1 MPYWIAGNGMVA
13 DCVGW
18 ATVKETEGSLET
30 IGCHK
35 FKQDAIDQ
43 AIAIALNEGDITLFK
58 GEIKSQTDPK
68 EMDEEDEED
77 SDSLDLM
84 RSKGDSMTN
93 IETRVWNQ
101 KLELREGSDG
111 MTFEGYAAVWDS
123 PSEPLP
129 FTEVIQR
136 GAFAKTLRARND
148 IKLLWNHD
156 KGEILGSTRAGT
168 LTLTEDEVGLFAR
181 AVFPDTTRGRDTA
194 ELVRRGDVDSMS
206 FGFSVPSGGD
216 TWSQDGATRVLK
228 SVRLHEISLV
238 GWPAY
243 SATAGTVSVRSY
255 DAIVSRAAVDAER
268 FSEAMQAFESGN
280 DLTSEQADLIRSVL
294 DQVAPKIEEEK
305 QDEPSS
311 ELLTIKRKQFE
322 MLLKQIG
329 Y

>member
-18 ATVKETEGSLET
+18 ATVKETEGSLQT
-30 IGCHK
+30 IGCHQ
-35 FKQDAIDQ
+35 FKQDAIAQ
-43 AIAIALNEGDITLFK
+43 AIAIVLDEGDITLFK
-58 GEIKSQTDPK
+58 GEIKSETDPK
-68 EMDEEDEED
+68 EMDDEDDDE

-84 RSKGDSMTN
+84 RSKGDSMTKM
-93 IETRVWNQ
+93 ETRVWNQ
-101 KLELREGSDG
+101 KLELREDGDG

-156 KGEILGSTRAGT
+156 KGEILGSSRAGT
-168 LTLTEDEVGLFAR
+168 LTLIEDEVGLFAR

-216 TWSQDGATRVLK
+216 EWSQDGATRVLK

-238 GWPAY
+238 AWPAY
-243 SATAGTVSVRSY
+243 GATAGTVSVRSF
-255 DAIVSRAAVDAER
+255 DGLVERAAVDAEVLT
-268 FSEAMQAFESGN
+268 EAMQAFESGK

-294 DQVAPKIEEEK
+294 DQVSPKAEVAN
-305 QDEPSS
+305 EPNN

-329 Y
+329 F

>member
-18 ATVKETEGSLET
+18 ATVKETEGSLQT
-30 IGCHK
+30 IGCHQ
-35 FKQDAIDQ
+35 FKQDAIAQ
-43 AIAIALNEGDITLFK
+43 AIAIVLDEGDITLFK
-58 GEIKSQTDPK
+58 GEIKSETDPK
-68 EMDEEDEED
+68 EMDDEDDDE

-84 RSKGDSMTN
+84 RSKGDSMTKM
-93 IETRVWNQ
+93 ETRVWNQ
-101 KLELREGSDG
+101 KLELREDGDG

-156 KGEILGSTRAGT
+156 KGEILGSSRAGT
-168 LTLTEDEVGLFAR
+168 LTLIEDEVGLFAR

-216 TWSQDGATRVLK
+216 EWSQDGATRVLK

-238 GWPAY
+238 AWPAY
-243 SATAGTVSVRSY
+243 GATAGTVSVRSF
-255 DAIVSRAAVDAER
+255 DGLVERAAVDAEVLT
-268 FSEAMQAFESGN
+268 EAMQAFESGK

-294 DQVAPKIEEEK
+294 DQVSPKAEVAN
-305 QDEPSS
+305 EPNNA
-311 ELLTIKRKQFE
+311 LLTIKRKQFE

-329 Y
+329 F

>member
-18 ATVKETEGSLET
+18 ATVKETEGSLQT
-30 IGCHK
+30 IGCHQ
-35 FKQDAIDQ
+35 FKQDAIAQ
-43 AIAIALNEGDITLFK
+43 AIAIVLDEGDITLFK
-58 GEIKSQTDPK
+58 GEIKSETDPK
-68 EMDEEDEED
+68 EMDDEDEED

-84 RSKGDSMTN
+84 RSKGDSMTK

-156 KGEILGSTRAGT
+156 KGEILGSSRAGT
-168 LTLTEDEVGLFAR
+168 LTLIEDEVGLFAR

-216 TWSQDGATRVLK
+216 TWSQDGSTRVLK

-255 DAIVSRAAVDAER
+255 DAIASRAAVDAET
-268 FSEAMQAFESGN
+268 FTEAMQAFESGN

>member
-18 ATVKETEGSLET
+18 ATVKETEGSLQT
-30 IGCHK
+30 IGCHQ
-35 FKQDAIDQ
+35 FKQDAIAQ
-43 AIAIALNEGDITLFK
+43 AIAIVLDEGDITLFK
-58 GEIKSQTDPK
+58 GEIKSETDPK
-68 EMDEEDEED
+68 EMDDEEDEE

-84 RSKGDSMTN
+84 RSKGDSMTKM
-93 IETRVWNQ
+93 ETRVWNQ
-101 KLELREGSDG
+101 KLELREDGDG

-156 KGEILGSTRAGT
+156 KGEILGSSRAGT
-168 LTLTEDEVGLFAR
+168 LTLIEDEVGLFAR

-216 TWSQDGATRVLK
+216 EWSQDGATRVLK

-238 GWPAY
+238 AWPAY
-243 SATAGTVSVRSY
+243 GATAGTVSVRSF
-255 DAIVSRAAVDAER
+255 DGLVERAAVDAEVLT
-268 FSEAMQAFESGN
+268 EAMQAFESGK

-294 DQVAPKIEEEK
+294 DQVSPKAEVAN
-305 QDEPSS
+305 EPNN

-329 Y
+329 F

>member
-1 MPYWIAGNGMVA
+1 MVA

-18 ATVKETEGSLET
+18 ATVKETEGSLQT
-30 IGCHK
+30 IGCHQ
-35 FKQDAIDQ
+35 FKQDAIAQ
-43 AIAIALNEGDITLFK
+43 AIAIVLDEGDITLFK
-58 GEIKSQTDPK
+58 GEIKSETDPK
-68 EMDEEDEED
+68 EMDDEDDDE

-84 RSKGDSMTN
+84 RSKGDSMTKM
-93 IETRVWNQ
+93 ETRVWNQ
-101 KLELREGSDG
+101 KLELREDGDG

-168 LTLTEDEVGLFAR
+168 LTLIEDEVGLLAR

-206 FGFSVPSGGD
+206 FGFSVPAGGD
-216 TWSQDGATRVLK
+216 TWSADGATRVLQ

-238 GWPAY
+238 AWPAY
-243 SATAGTVSVRSY
+243 GATAGTVSVRSF
-255 DAIVSRAAVDAER
+255 DGLVERAAVDAEVLT
-268 FSEAMQAFESGN
+268 EAMQAFESGK

-294 DQVAPKIEEEK
+294 DQVSPKAEVAN
-305 QDEPSS
+305 EPNN

-329 Y
+329 F